1 MFHIIEE
8 QLLALFVVLF
18 VVALD
23 LGASVAF
30 VFGASVFGVVV
41 VVDFVEGV
49 KDFVVLAGALN
60 PPPPDFAFA
69 MPIPLKAKTHTIT
82 IANIFL
88 KFIIHTL
95 FLIVIFCLI
104 NSYFNI

>member
-1 MFHIIEE
+1 MFAVFVVV
-8 QLLALFVVLF
+8 LVLFAVFVLALFVVLF

-60 PPPPDFAFA
+60 PPPSVVYGAA
-69 MPIPLKAKTHTIT
+69 ARL
-82 IANIFL
+82 L
-88 KFIIHTL
+88 
-95 FLIVIFCLI
+95 
-104 NSYFNI
+104 

>member
-1 MFHIIEE
+1 M
-8 QLLALFVVLF
+8 LALFVVLF

-69 MPIPLKAKTHTIT
+69 AEMQNGSVLHNAVKVEFSVA
-82 IANIFL
+82 
-88 KFIIHTL
+88 
-95 FLIVIFCLI
+95 
-104 NSYFNI
+104 